1 MDCRPLSSC
10 HLLAVPRSYF
20 SLSVDICIWRFHCCF
35 YLSYL
40 EWNTESCPFPPTCPY
55 LKAPE
60 TYWVPD
66 SCFICICGVV
76 VCQVACFL
84 NNPTSCPPCTYIAT
98 ALVWAFLAEGDGGDN
113 ASVPILSTSSG
124 SCHYQSSLANLSIW
138 PGEKFWMASWCL
150 TLWDQI
156 QVARWHS
163 VPFWYHLPRPGPASP
178 QPQ

>member
-35 YLSYL
+35 NLSYL
-40 EWNTESCPFPPTCPY
+40 EWNTESCPFPPTCSY

-84 NNPTSCPPCTYIAT
+84 NNPHHVLPA
-98 ALVWAFLAEGDGGDN
+98 
-113 ASVPILSTSSG
+113 
-124 SCHYQSSLANLSIW
+124 
-138 PGEKFWMASWCL
+138 L
-150 TLWDQI
+150 TLPLLWFGL
-156 QVARWHS
+156 
-163 VPFWYHLPRPGPASP
+163 FWRGGWGRRCLCPNSEYQLWFLPLPEFSSKSEHLTG
-178 QPQ
+178 